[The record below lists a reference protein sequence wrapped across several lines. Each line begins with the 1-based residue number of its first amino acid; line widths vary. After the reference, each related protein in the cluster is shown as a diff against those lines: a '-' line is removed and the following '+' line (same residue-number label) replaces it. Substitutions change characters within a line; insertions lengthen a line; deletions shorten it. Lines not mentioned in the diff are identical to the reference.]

1 MDEGGIRRIALAG
14 NPNVGKSTLFNALTG
29 MHQHTGNWA
38 GKTVT
43 NAEGTLEFE
52 GNTVHL
58 TDLPGTYSLRACSQ
72 EEEVARD
79 ALLEG
84 GFDALAVVCDACC
97 LERNLTLL
105 LQIMGITP
113 RVLLCVNLL
122 DEAAQKG
129 IVIDLEKLEEL
140 LRIPVVGTSARSKT
154 GLDTLLQRLMAL
166 CEEDAENCETHE
178 STSLFE
184 DTEDVNIAVMVGRAE
199 EIAAAV
205 TTMPVDAH
213 RRDRTI
219 DRVLLSRR
227 FGIPI
232 MLVLLGIILWITIIG
247 ANYPSQLLS
256 KSLFSA
262 GNAMSSVLSGYLPEG
277 LRSFLFDGIYHVLAW
292 VISVMLPPM
301 AIFFPLFTLL
311 EDVGYLPRV
320 AFQLDGCF
328 RKCGACGKQA
338 LTMCMGFGCNAAGV
352 TGCRIIDSPRE
363 RLIAILTNVF
373 VPCNGRFPMLIT
385 LITLFFAAGS
395 AFAGTLSSALLLLV
409 TILGGV
415 GVTLLISKLLSCT
428 ILRGTASSF
437 TLELP
442 PYRRPQVVSVLVRS
456 MLDRTIFVLGRA
468 CVSAIPA
475 GAILWILA
483 NTPAGGGNLLTAGAE
498 LFDPFAVLLGLDGA
512 ILLAFLLGFPANEI
526 VIPIILMIYLS
537 QGKLTDIS
545 ELSTLRAVFVENG
558 WTPVTA
564 LCTMVFS
571 LLHFP
576 CATTCLTIRRET
588 GSIRWMLLAIVLPT
602 LTGMLLCAL
611 IRGISLLL

>member
-58 TDLPGTYSLRACSQ
+58 TDLPGTYSLCTSSQ

-84 GFDALAVVCDACC
+84 GFDAVAVVCDACC

-140 LRIPVVGTSARSKT
+140 LRIPVVGTSARIKT
-154 GLDTLLQRLMAL
+154 GLDTLLRRLMDM
-166 CEEDAENCETHE
+166 CEEDVENCETHE

-184 DTEDVNIAVMVGRAE
+184 DTEDKDIAVMVTRAE

-213 RRDRTI
+213 RRDRAI

-262 GNAMSSVLSGYLPEG
+262 GNAMSSALSGYLPER

-498 LFDPFAVLLGLDGA
+498 FFDPFAVLLGLDGA

-558 WTPVTA
+558 WTPVTT

-611 IRGISLLL
+611 IRGISLFL